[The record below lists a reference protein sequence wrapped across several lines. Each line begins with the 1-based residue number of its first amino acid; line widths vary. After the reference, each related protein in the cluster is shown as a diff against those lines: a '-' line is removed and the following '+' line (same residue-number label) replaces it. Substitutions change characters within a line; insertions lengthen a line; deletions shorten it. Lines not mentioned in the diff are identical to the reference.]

1 MSEFNISRNVRN
13 INPAKISEEHEN
25 KAVLA
30 MQATALFGSEG
41 FDNANNNLVEAAR
54 NIGAAATM
62 TYEDLIFVN
71 PLDVGAYVLS
81 EDPKIAEQE
90 ALFYT
95 SHKAI
100 EDILAKTIDAIT
112 TSNYELVTESLDSVC
127 TEFGGLFKRLDPEAF
142 KAFRPY
148 FIGINDFPGPSGL
161 YTAAIP
167 IIDLLTHG
175 GSNISDDERA
185 KLLEGIDEG
194 LYPSHQSE
202 LLRSLLLEDNPQVD
216 MPDDVRESVKSLL
229 DKFRKVHTNS
239 VRKFVPEALD
249 AGEAGSGGVTDV
261 AGYLASKM
269 LKIERIKDD

>member
-1 MSEFNISRNVRN
+1 MSEFNISRNVRD
-13 INPAKISEEHEN
+13 INPAEISEEHES

-30 MQATALFGSEG
+30 MQATALFGSDG
-41 FDNANNNLVEAAR
+41 FDNANNNLVKAAR
-54 NIGAAATM
+54 NLGAAATM

-81 EDPKIAEQE
+81 EDPKIAKQE

-100 EDILAKTIDAIT
+100 EDILAETIDAIT
-112 TSNYELVTESLDSVC
+112 AKDFDLVTESLDRVC

-202 LLRSLLLEDNPQVD
+202 LLKSLLLEDNPQVY
-216 MPDDVRESVKSLL
+216 MPDDVRDSVKSLL

-239 VRKFVPEALD
+239 VRKFVPEALYV
-249 AGEAGSGGVTDV
+249 GEAGSGGVTDV
-261 AGYLASKM
+261 AEYLASKM